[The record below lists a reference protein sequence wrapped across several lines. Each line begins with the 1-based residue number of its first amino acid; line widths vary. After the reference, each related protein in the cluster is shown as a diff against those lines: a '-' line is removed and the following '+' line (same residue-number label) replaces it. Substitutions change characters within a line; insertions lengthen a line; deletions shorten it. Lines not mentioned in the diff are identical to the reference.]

1 MSYLRMFSIGSVV
14 AVLLA
19 GCSTVSPRC
28 DVPRASGNE
37 GARIVVF
44 RPSALVGMLY
54 GTPLS
59 IDGCRVQNVGND
71 SCAFYVL
78 PPGNHKIAVEKR
90 TAELGSGQVVE
101 ATFEAGKTYYLH
113 QSVSFVAGLSLVTE
127 EAALK
132 EMPELAKVEQCDA
145 P

>member
-1 MSYLRMFSIGSVV
+1 MSQLRLFSIGTVV
-14 AVLLA
+14 ALLA
-19 GCSTVSPRC
+19 GCSTVSPKC

-37 GARIVVF
+37 GARIVIY
-44 RPSALVGMLY
+44 RPGNLVGFLY

-59 IDGCRVQNVGND
+59 IDGCRVQNLGND

-78 PPGNHKIAVEKR
+78 PPGDHAIAVEKR
-90 TAELGSGQVVE
+90 TGELGSGETVKGS
-101 ATFEAGKTYYLH
+101 FEAGRTYYLR

-127 EAALK
+127 DAALK
-132 EMPELAKVEQCDA
+132 EMPVLAKLDQCDA